1 MPTPLVVIACVVNGG
16 AGDFANTVAQE
27 FDRVCVC
34 VMEKDVQ
41 SMHGT
46 LQWNVSGTVVRA
58 CVGNVEAHML
68 QRLH

>member
-34 VMEKDVQ
+34 AGERCAEHAWDSSVECVWHSGQ
-41 SMHGT
+41 SMCW
-46 LQWNVSGTVVRA
+46 Q
-58 CVGNVEAHML
+58 C
-68 QRLH
+68 

>member
-1 MPTPLVVIACVVNGG
+1 MGVQGILPIQWHRNLTEC
-16 AGDFANTVAQE
+16 
-27 FDRVCVC
+27 VCVC

-68 QRLH
+68 QWLH

>member
-1 MPTPLVVIACVVNGG
+1 MPTPLVVIACGS

-68 QRLH
+68 QWLH